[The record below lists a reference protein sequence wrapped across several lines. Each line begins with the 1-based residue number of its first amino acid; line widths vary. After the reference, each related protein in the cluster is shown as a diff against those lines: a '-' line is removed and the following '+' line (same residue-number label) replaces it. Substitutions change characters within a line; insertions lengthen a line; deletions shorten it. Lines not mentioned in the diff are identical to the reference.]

1 MFHEIDRVLFFCFS
15 FTVSSQIKFS
25 LGLNLS
31 TFSMYKMSSEQESN
45 ILLVSVVEQYEE
57 LYNYNVEKYSNR
69 QSQEKAW
76 QVVADQVKSTGRF

>member
-25 LGLNLS
+25 PS

>member
-1 MFHEIDRVLFFCFS
+1 
-15 FTVSSQIKFS
+15 
-25 LGLNLS
+25 
-31 TFSMYKMSSEQESN
+31 MSSEQESN